1 MRKLLP
7 IAVIALMLGGP
18 MVPLVQGGQG
28 SDTSFSLFDQKT
40 KKRARKTV
48 KKSTKRFNK
57 LGRKTIKRAGKN
69 VRKSM
74 KRWQKRHR

>member
-18 MVPLVQGGQG
+18 LVPLVQAGQG
-28 SDTSFSLFDQKT
+28 SDASFSLFDKKT
-40 KKRARKTV
+40 KKRTRKTV

-57 LGRKTIKRAGKN
+57 LGRKTIKRASKN
-69 VRKSM
+69 VRRTM
-74 KRWQKRHR
+74 KDWQRGRR

>member
-18 MVPLVQGGQG
+18 MVPLAEAGQG
-28 SDTSFSLFDQKT
+28 SSFSLFDQKT

-57 LGRKTIKRAGKN
+57 LGRKTIKRTSKN

-74 KRWQKRHR
+74 KRWQKRH